1 MSLARIISYYRRV
14 KAWLQGSDAHER
26 TLELLGAFLAQQVA
40 IKQHVS
46 SLHDV
51 EFRVYS
57 QWGDDGIIQW
67 IISHL
72 PSIPKRFIEFGVE
85 DYSESNTRFLMVN
98 NNWTGLVMDGSPE
111 NIYRLRRRKWFW
123 RYGLTALPCFVTR
136 DNVNSLIADWAAN
149 REIGLLHIDVDGNDY
164 WLWDA
169 IRCISP
175 SICIMEYNAV
185 FGSERAVTIPYSA
198 DFRRFDAH
206 YSGQYFGASLAA
218 LTILAR
224 AKDYA
229 LVGTNSAGNN
239 AYYVRADL
247 LTDDLHEIELKDAFT
262 TPTFCD
268 SRDQRHRL
276 NFLPYDQRQSSIR
289 GLPVLNVVSGDIEPF

>member
-14 KAWLQGSDAHER
+14 KAWVQGSDAHER

-40 IKQHVS
+40 IKQYVS

-136 DNVNSLIADWAAN
+136 DNVNSLIADWVAN

-218 LTILAR
+218 LTMLAR
-224 AKDYA
+224 ARGYA
-229 LVGTNSAGNN
+229 LIGTNSAGNN
-239 AYYVRADL
+239 AYYVRTDL
-247 LTDDLHEIELKDAFT
+247 LNNDLRELGVAEAFT
-262 TPTFCD
+262 TPNFRD
-268 SRDQRHRL
+268 SRDRRRRL
-276 NFLPYDQRQSSIR
+276 DYLSHDQRQSLIR
-289 GLPVLNVVSGDIEPF
+289 GLPVLDVVSGRTEPF